1 MKKEDKR
8 TYKIDTARV
17 ADIRLTAAKPTPEN
31 SRGQSM
37 ETAREIILKLIEA
50 IKRL

>member
-8 TYKIDTARV
+8 TYKIDTGKV
-17 ADIRLTAAKPTPEN
+17 ASVRLGSAKPVPEDP
-31 SRGQSM
+31 RGQPM
-37 ETAREIILKLIEA
+37 ENARELIIKLIEA